1 MLFPWNFI
9 TVSVKMRK
17 LQLIHICY
25 RVKTSVL
32 TLSVF
37 FIDSGT
43 PIQTL
48 HYILSNIIS
57 GEPKDRMF
65 LNTSVAS
72 QIIFLRFRS
81 QFG

>member
-1 MLFPWNFI
+1 MA
-9 TVSVKMRK
+9 SEK
-17 LQLIHICY
+17 LY
-25 RVKTSVL
+25 RNTL
-32 TLSVF
+32 TLSVFF

-43 PIQTL
+43 PTQTL

-72 QIIFLRFRS
+72 QMVFLRFRS